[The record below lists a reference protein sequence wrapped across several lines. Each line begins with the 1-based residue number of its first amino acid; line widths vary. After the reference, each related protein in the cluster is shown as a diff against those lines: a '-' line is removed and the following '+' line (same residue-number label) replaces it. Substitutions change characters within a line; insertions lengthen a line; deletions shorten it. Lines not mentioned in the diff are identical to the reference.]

1 MNDEY
6 YVKVGDIVQ
15 GEFQTKY
22 LGSDSAMRR
31 TSPIGKVTKIT
42 DKYIYVT
49 YYDQSQEDPEW
60 GCAKEFVVGHH
71 IDNQDFSH
79 TKEVKQSIRT
89 TIDWYTRNNWFEV
102 PYTLKNGRIPYQGNS
117 FRPIE
122 PITYIK

>member
-15 GEFQTKY
+15 GAFQTRW
-22 LGSDSAMRR
+22 LGYSDSAMRATR
-31 TSPIGKVTKIT
+31 PIGKVTKIT
-42 DKYIYVT
+42 KRYIYVT
-49 YYDQSQEDPEW
+49 YYAHSQEDPEW
-60 GCAKEFVVGHH
+60 GCAKEFTVGHH
-71 IDNQDFSH
+71 NDNEDFSH
-79 TKEVKQSIRT
+79 TKEVPT